1 MQIIVSFTKREDKSG
16 EHISAFYQVPAT
28 HTPAV
33 PHYPR
38 VIYQTYKRDIINI
51 GGRGPQ
57 VLIFNY
63 PDHPTSCL
71 IPVSF

>member
-1 MQIIVSFTKREDKSG
+1 MQIIVSFTKREEKSG

-51 GGRGPQ
+51 GGRGQ
-57 VLIFNY
+57 EVLIFNY